1 MLTYLLN
8 IAFAIVATVLFMQA
22 PNVYNHSYCEMLMWL
37 FVTQN
42 ALYFLTNNRKHWLGF
57 EFFFALSFFCVNFI
71 YPVFYAPL
79 EDRQYWSFFSFD
91 FNDNYVTRCTAL
103 AYFGYAWYLLGA
115 TRILRLK
122 REEPTEPT
130 FTISMR
136 QYIWF
141 FGITMVSWVLFVAT
155 GGLTALQSV
164 YAEGSNLRDVG
175 IYSYFNNIFTIG
187 CFFMAIFLFRL
198 PKQKWWFYTL
208 VIIGFML
215 LLLST
220 GSRQLAVSL
229 ALILIVGFS
238 MYVYH
243 LKWWQVTILVAAGTI
258 ILFLVMTL
266 RTEGL
271 DPGAWHKKLATMRI
285 VNFWDIFSDLTINDV
300 NLFGLYGYAQTH
312 DLTWFQGMT
321 LDITSPIP
329 GMANVIIENADV
341 PREMLHGGDLPTY
354 LFLGPNSSWGTG
366 TNMVGEAYRSFGVI
380 GTAIAMFLIGL
391 WVKESY
397 YRAKNNVYW
406 YLMYFLLVGHAL
418 IYPRAPLLFDPRTV
432 TWSLLLLAIVV
443 GITTNQT
450 KIVNWLSS
458 LGKKKEEQS

>member
-8 IAFAIVATVLFMQA
+8 IAFAVAATVLFIVA
-22 PNVYNHSYCEMLMWL
+22 PNNYSQSYCTALMVVFL
-37 FVTQN
+37 TQN
-42 ALYFLTNNRKHWLGF
+42 VLYFLTDKRKNWLGF
-57 EFFFALSFFCVNFI
+57 EFFFALSFFLVNFV

-79 EDRQYWSFFSFD
+79 PERRYWSFFGFD

-115 TRILRLK
+115 TRLFRLK
-122 REEPTEPT
+122 REEPSEPT
-130 FTISMR
+130 YTISMR

-141 FGITMVSWVLFVAT
+141 FGITMVSWLLFVAT
-155 GGLTALQSV
+155 GGLAALQSV

-187 CFFMAIFLFRL
+187 CLFMAIFLFRI
-198 PKQKWWFYTL
+198 PKQKWWFYVL
-208 VIIGFML
+208 VITGFML

-238 MYVYH
+238 LYVYH
-243 LKWWQVTILVAAGTI
+243 LKWWQVLTITALGTI
-258 ILFLVMTL
+258 VLFLVMTL
-266 RTEGL
+266 RTEGM
-271 DPGAWHKKLATMRI
+271 DPGAWHAKLSTMRI

-300 NLFGLYGYAQTH
+300 NLFRLYGWAQEN
-312 DLTWFQGMT
+312 DPTWFQGMT

-329 GMANVIIENADV
+329 GLANVIISHSEL
-341 PREMLHGGDLPTY
+341 PHEMLHGGDLPTY
-354 LFLGPNSSWGTG
+354 LFLGPDSTWGTG
-366 TNMVGEAYRSFGVI
+366 TNMVGEAYRSFGAI
-380 GTAIAMFLIGL
+380 GTAIAMFLIGF
-391 WVKESY
+391 WVKESF
-397 YRAKNNVYW
+397 YRAKDNVYW

-432 TWSLLLLAIVV
+432 TWSLLLLAIVMA
-443 GITTNQT
+443 ITTHQT
-450 KIVNWLSS
+450 QIVHWLNN
-458 LGKKKEEQS
+458 LGKKKEVQS

>member
-8 IAFAIVATVLFMQA
+8 IAFAIVATVLFIQA
-22 PNVYNHSYCEMLMWL
+22 PNTYSLSYCQTLMGL
-37 FVTQN
+37 FIVQN
-42 ALYFLTNNRKHWLGF
+42 VLYFLTNKRKNWLGF
-57 EFFFALSFFCVNFI
+57 EFFFALSFFLVNFV

-79 EDRQYWSFFSFD
+79 EDRQYWSFFSLP
-91 FNDNYVTRCTAL
+91 FNDNHVTRCTAL

-115 TRILRLK
+115 TRIFRLN
-122 REEPTEPT
+122 REEPSEPT

-141 FGITMVSWVLFVAT
+141 FGITMGAWLLFVAT
-155 GGLTALQSV
+155 GGLAALQSV

-187 CFFMAIFLFRL
+187 CLFMAIFLFRL
-198 PKQKWWFYTL
+198 PKQKWWFYAL

-220 GSRQLAVSL
+220 GSRQMAVSL

-243 LKWWQVTILVAAGTI
+243 LKWWQVTLIVALGTVV
-258 ILFLVMTL
+258 LFLVMTL
-266 RTEGL
+266 RTEGM
-271 DPGAWHKKLATMRI
+271 DPGAWNKKLSTMRI

-300 NLFGLYGYAQTH
+300 NLFRLYGWAQEN

-329 GMANVIIENADV
+329 GMANIIIENADV
-341 PREMLHGGDLPTY
+341 PHEMLHGGDLPTY
-354 LFLGPNSSWGTG
+354 LFLGPDSSWGTG
-366 TNMVGEAYRSFGVI
+366 TNMIGEAYRSFGAI
-380 GTAIAMFLIGL
+380 GTAIAMFLIGF

-397 YRAKNNVYW
+397 YRAKNSVYW

-432 TWSLLLLAIVV
+432 TWSLLLLAIVMA
-443 GITTNQT
+443 ITSHQT
-450 KIVNWLSS
+450 QIVNWFNR
-458 LGKKKEEQS
+458 LGKKKEEQA